1 MKKALV
7 VGSALAAAVAAGSAL
22 WWLGGQLTNPV
33 PSEIGPPPD
42 DFPVEPVDI
51 PGTRGHRLRGWFLP
65 AAEAQGAVL
74 LLHGIWGNR
83 NQMLSRA
90 RFLHAAGYAVLLMDL
105 RGHGESEGKRITCG
119 HLESSDAEFA
129 LRWLKARLPGQPV
142 AVHGFSLGGL
152 AALLPDPPL
161 EVDAYVLEAVTPD
174 LVVSARQGL
183 RTKFGRLADVLVPL
197 LFLQFPLRIG
207 VWAKDLAPLDQLS
220 RLDRPKLVIAGRK
233 DIQTTMFDTELLWQT
248 AIEPKELWV
257 IEDAEHT
264 TYHEAGGAEYERRV
278 LEFLERSIGRPRTGP

>member
-7 VGSALAAAVAAGSAL
+7 VGTALAAAGVAAGSAL

-33 PSEIGPPPD
+33 RAEISPPPD
-42 DFPVEPVDI
+42 DFPAEPVEFA
-51 PGTRGHRLRGWFLP
+51 GTKGHRLRGWFLP
-65 AAEAQGAVL
+65 AAGERGAVL

-83 NQMLSRA
+83 TQMLSRA
-90 RFLHAAGYAVLLMDL
+90 RFLHAAGYSVLLMDL

-119 HLESSDAEFA
+119 HLESTDAESA
-129 LRWLKARLPGQPV
+129 VGWLKARVPEQPL

-161 EVDAYVLEAVTPD
+161 TVDAYVLEAVTPD

-183 RTKFGRLADVLVPL
+183 RTKFGWFAEVLVPL

-207 VWAKDLAPLDQLS
+207 VWAKDLAPLDQLR
-220 RLDRPKLVIAGRK
+220 RLDRPKLIIAGRK
-233 DIQTTMFDTELLWQT
+233 DIQTTMLDTNLLWET
-248 AIEPKELWV
+248 AIEPKELWI
-257 IEDAEHT
+257 IEEAEHT
-264 TYHEAGGAEYERRV
+264 TYHEAGGAEYEKRV
-278 LEFLERSIGRPRTGP
+278 LEFLERNLRM